1 MSGTPMKL
9 YKMINDISSTVSSD
23 DDDDDDDDE
32 ARK

>member
-23 DDDDDDDDE
+23 DDDDE